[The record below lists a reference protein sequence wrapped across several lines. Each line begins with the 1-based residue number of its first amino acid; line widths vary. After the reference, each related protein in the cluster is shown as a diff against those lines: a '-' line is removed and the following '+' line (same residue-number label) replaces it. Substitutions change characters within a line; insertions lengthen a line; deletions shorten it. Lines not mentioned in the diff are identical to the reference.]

1 MSMKPYLCLVLALVL
16 CSSSPISDCSCNNT
30 ELFGRVKIVQYNAD
44 FKVKVVTYNADLDV
58 QKVERTA
65 KKCGEWQFV
74 EYNEDFTIQ
83 LVDYGEDFTI
93 KYVDY
98 NPHAN

>member
-1 MSMKPYLCLVLALVL
+1 MKQFWLLVFAFVL
-16 CSSSPISDCSCNNT
+16 CSSSPISDCACRHT
-30 ELFGRVKIVQYNAD
+30 RLFGRVKIVAYNAD
-44 FKVKVVTYNADLDV
+44 FKVKIVTYNADLEV
-58 QKVERTA
+58 QRVEHTA
-65 KKCGEWQFV
+65 KKCGEWQLV